1 MATLVR
7 FWNDQSLPALL
18 MTGVRLHKVRYIFFC
33 NDGTKSLGFT
43 ESLIPAFAL

>member
-18 MTGVRLHKVRYIFFC
+18 MTGVRLHKVRCIFFA
-33 NDGTKSLGFT
+33 LM
-43 ESLIPAFAL
+43 EWLIAQLL